1 MSNARLLIRII
12 TRCWILII
20 FLFGSLLY
28 VYGDL
33 DNPVTGGTL
42 YFLYKDIFGILVGV
56 LIIILARKNSIPKES
71 LAWLVFYLILA
82 MYVFTYIAVLGEEV
96 GVTYFKVFK
105 NSIIYIGFSV
115 LILSYVLKVERI
127 DYLIKFVLEALLIAF
142 IVSLLLYWFSPIQ
155 SYTGRLFGTF
165 GSPNSAGF
173 AAGFAIALALTSKNS
188 IGSWR
193 VRESLVVFLACMIL
207 LFSASIGSIIGV
219 LLFAYMMLVGKNF
232 STMRLVIR
240 TIMVLIVIVISGLI
254 SYSIWIQGAS
264 ALEAELFHRVIS
276 IASQGFENDSLA
288 IRITDYLITLSM
300 SCDDNRILSVISGCV
315 PSDDFRRF
323 DSVLFSIIFNFGY
336 VTALMFL
343 LLVFY
348 PVFYIVV
355 NRKTK
360 QGVYKY
366 REIQPLIYF
375 TLTFVPINMILQHS
389 FDIFPTNFMYA
400 IIFSI
405 MYNSAARTLSGS
417 EISN

>member
-1 MSNARLLIRII
+1 MTNSRLLIRII

-33 DNPVTGGTL
+33 DNPVTEGTL
-42 YFLYKDIFGILVGV
+42 YFLYKDILGILVGV
-56 LIIILARKNSIPKES
+56 LIIFLASKNSIPKES
-71 LAWLVFYLILA
+71 FAWLVFYLILA
-82 MYVFTYIAVLGEEV
+82 IYVFIYMAVLGGEF
-96 GVTYFKVFK
+96 GLNYFRVFK

-127 DYLIKFVLEALLIAF
+127 DYLIKIVLEALLIAF
-142 IVSLLLYWFSPIQ
+142 IVSVLLYWFSPIQ

-193 VRESLVVFLACMIL
+193 ARESLVVFLACMIL
-207 LFSASIGSIIGV
+207 IFSASIGSIIGV
-219 LLFAYMMLVGKNF
+219 LLFSYMMLVGKNF
-232 STMRLVIR
+232 SILRLVMR
-240 TIMVLIVIVISGLI
+240 TISALIVIFISGLI
-254 SYSIWIQGAS
+254 SYSIWIQYAS
-264 ALEAELFHRVIS
+264 TLEVELFYRLIS

-288 IRITDYLITLSM
+288 IRITDYLTTLSM
-300 SCDDNRILSVISGCV
+300 SCDDNRILSLISGCV

-336 VTALMFL
+336 VAALTFL

-348 PVFYIVV
+348 PVFYIIV

-360 QGVYKY
+360 LGVCKY

-405 MYNSAARTLSGS
+405 MHISAART
-417 EISN
+417 SNRSQVSS

>member
-1 MSNARLLIRII
+1 
-12 TRCWILII
+12 
-20 FLFGSLLY
+20 
-28 VYGDL
+28 
-33 DNPVTGGTL
+33 
-42 YFLYKDIFGILVGV
+42 
-56 LIIILARKNSIPKES
+56 
-71 LAWLVFYLILA
+71 
-82 MYVFTYIAVLGEEV
+82 
-96 GVTYFKVFK
+96 
-105 NSIIYIGFSV
+105 
-115 LILSYVLKVERI
+115 
-127 DYLIKFVLEALLIAF
+127 
-142 IVSLLLYWFSPIQ
+142 
-155 SYTGRLFGTF
+155 
-165 GSPNSAGF
+165 
-173 AAGFAIALALTSKNS
+173 
-188 IGSWR
+188 
-193 VRESLVVFLACMIL
+193 
-207 LFSASIGSIIGV
+207 
-219 LLFAYMMLVGKNF
+219 MLVGKNF